1 METLDIALAS
11 VAVVFAVDLLLV
23 VVILVWKPLHRRHTV
38 RRAARRS
45 QYVSVLGRYLA
56 LPPQGRHSTPL
67 GPAYS
72 LQPITEHMATDEA
85 FLDAIIDLRNT
96 VTGPDVEVL
105 GLIASRYGLV
115 ETQARK
121 LERPFPLG
129 QRLRASV
136 SLAEMGD
143 ETSAQI
149 LLRHLDDREPEIRI
163 QSARGLGRMRYVPA
177 IEAITARL
185 ESETP
190 WVRARFADTLLGFGS
205 KATGPL
211 LRYVRLNQH
220 SDNVTGV
227 VQALRVLGLIG
238 DHYSGP
244 ALSSVLEDS
253 RNTEVQLAAISAL
266 GWIGV
271 PLVIPSLRE
280 SLHSPDWRLRAKS
293 ATAMGDIGDPSVIPD
308 LSGRLE
314 DRNWWVRRNSASAVA
329 RLPGGIE
336 ALYEVLMYSPDPYAQ
351 DAAAEALFDVGDVTQ
366 ARHHQVEGIATRAE
380 LRLLDYMRDEAMTA

>member
-1 METLDIALAS
+1 METLDIALTS
-11 VAVVFAVDLLLV
+11 VAVVFAVDLFLV
-23 VVILVWKPLHRRHTV
+23 VVILVWKPLHRRHRQS
-38 RRAARRS
+38 RRARRAR
-45 QYVSVLGRYLA
+45 YVAVLGRYLA

-72 LQPITEHMATDEA
+72 LQPITEDMAMDEA

-96 VTGPDVEVL
+96 VAGPDVEIL
-105 GLIASRYGLV
+105 GLIASRFGLV
-115 ETQARK
+115 ERQARK
-121 LERPFPLG
+121 LARPFPLG
-129 QRLRASV
+129 SRLRASV

-143 ETSAQI
+143 ESSSQI

-163 QSARGLGRMRYVPA
+163 QAARGLGRMKYVPA

-190 WVRARFADTLLGFGS
+190 WVRARFADTLLGFGG

-211 LRYVRLNQH
+211 LRYVRLHQH
-220 SDNVTGV
+220 ADNVAGV

-244 ALSSVLEDS
+244 ALSSVLDEAE
-253 RNTEVQLAAISAL
+253 NTEVRLAAISAL

-271 PLVIPSLRE
+271 PLVIPSLQQ
-280 SLHSPDWRLRAKS
+280 SLLSPDWRLRAKT
-293 ATAMGDIGDPSVIPD
+293 ATAMGDIGDPTVIPD

-314 DRNWWVRRNSASAVA
+314 DRNWWVRRNSASALA
-329 RLPGGIE
+329 RLPGGVD
-336 ALYEVLMYSPDPYAQ
+336 ALYEALMNSPDPYAQ

-366 ARHHQVEGIATRAE
+366 ARHHRTEGIATRAE
-380 LRLLDYMRDEAMTA
+380 LRLLDYMRDEALTA